1 MRSKSI
7 KMYKLGWMNPILVD
21 FFLCEYEEISF
32 HVTSEYPEMMHSQ
45 CIDILD
51 SKVHS
56 YSLVLVHSIPSQ
68 LVWAEIE
75 FMLHCPNSP

>member
-7 KMYKLGWMNPILVD
+7 EMYKLGWMNPILVD

-56 YSLVLVHSIPSQ
+56 NISSVVEFQRGWVLKSNLFAQEST
-68 LVWAEIE
+68 
-75 FMLHCPNSP
+75 C